1 MCLSL
6 AFSYYNLPYT
16 SALLKVFEE
25 KLKKEEAYKHC
36 GKKLSICGFIPVFC
50 IYDSKSWSCKSQK
63 KNQAV
68 LLDHKTVFLHIFV
81 ISWLR
86 NIEKMRSWGLLPTRF
101 LAEAKIPD
109 QNMLV
114 SFVHFVTYLLYVM
127 AILVV
132 EFLRK
137 GYKIEKVF
145 G

>member
-1 MCLSL
+1 MAKNYRFVVLFLCF
-6 AFSYYNLPYT
+6 AFMIQNHGHV
-16 SALLKVFEE
+16 KV
-25 KLKKEEAYKHC
+25 KK
-36 GKKLSICGFIPVFC
+36 S
-50 IYDSKSWSCKSQK
+50 
-63 KNQAV
+63 QAV

-127 AILVV
+127 AIKVV
-132 EFLRK
+132 EFSRK
-137 GYKIEKVF
+137 GYKIRKVF
-145 G
+145 GYKSTMKLLNFENWSIGELSS